1 MLCGIEAM
9 KGTNT
14 PDKVKYIEKII
25 KENNVI
31 KYFLD
36 ENSDTYPL
44 WKCATS
50 RKPYQPRMFNV
61 KKTHYAK

>member
-1 MLCGIEAM
+1 MKIYREAM

-31 KYFLD
+31 KYFLVFIED
-36 ENSDTYPL
+36 SL
-44 WKCATS
+44 K
-50 RKPYQPRMFNV
+50 RI
-61 KKTHYAK
+61 

>member
-1 MLCGIEAM
+1 LLCGIEAM

-31 KYFLD
+31 KYFLVFIED
-36 ENSDTYPL
+36 SL
-44 WKCATS
+44 K
-50 RKPYQPRMFNV
+50 RI
-61 KKTHYAK
+61 

>member
-1 MLCGIEAM
+1 M

-31 KYFLD
+31 KYF
-36 ENSDTYPL
+36 N
-44 WKCATS
+44 
-50 RKPYQPRMFNV
+50 RV
-61 KKTHYAK
+61 